1 MMEAA
6 RDAKPWRR
14 LKVVFLGNGRSGK
27 LSLQLA
33 LARLELDGDERST
46 CGVTVDSFADKL
58 QPNVF
63 DRLFAGVDLSFWDF
77 AGQLEYSASHTG
89 YLPAGSHHDCLH
101 QDRPALRLVC
111 EESYGGSAR

>member
-1 MMEAA
+1 MSLSTRLDDVVKMRRFMMEAA

-46 CGVTVDSFADKL
+46 RGVTVDSFAE
-58 QPNVF
+58 QIAAECV
-63 DRLFAGVDLSFWDF
+63 
-77 AGQLEYSASHTG
+77 
-89 YLPAGSHHDCLH
+89 
-101 QDRPALRLVC
+101 
-111 EESYGGSAR
+111 